1 MRRWEGINI
10 LMIFWELITIFKNLI
25 VDFTALEKFH
35 AKGSE
40 PKTHGEKS
48 E

>member
-1 MRRWEGINI
+1 M
-10 LMIFWELITIFKNLI
+10 IFKNLI

-40 PKTHGEKS
+40 PKAHGEKR

>member
-1 MRRWEGINI
+1 M
-10 LMIFWELITIFKNLI
+10 IFKNFI

-40 PKTHGEKS
+40 PKAHGEKR